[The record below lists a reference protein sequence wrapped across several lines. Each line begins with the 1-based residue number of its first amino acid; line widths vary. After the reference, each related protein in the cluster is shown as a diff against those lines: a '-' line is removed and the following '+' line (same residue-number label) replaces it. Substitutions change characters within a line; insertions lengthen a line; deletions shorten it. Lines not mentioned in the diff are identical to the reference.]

1 MDGIEV
7 ELFFRRFV
15 AVAEEM
21 GEVLQLTAFSP
32 NIKERRDHSCAV
44 FDAAGDT
51 IAQAAH
57 IPVHLGAA
65 PASVKAVI
73 GALELRDGE
82 HALVNDPYAG
92 GTHLPDI
99 TLVSAV
105 DLDGERFYVASRAHH
120 ADVGGIA
127 PGSLPPSRVIEDEG
141 WRCPPTLMS
150 DALVSSLLSV
160 SRTPDERRG
169 DFAAQLAANRSGQK
183 RLRELAERHGAR
195 KLTEAAAALQ
205 DYTERRTMALLEEIP
220 MREIVVEDVLDGTFE
235 SREAVPIRLRMKRSG
250 SRLSLDFRDSAPQV
264 VGPMNAVR
272 AIVESA
278 VFHVL
283 LCLFDDT
290 PPPNAGVMRCCDI
303 LTRPGTVVD
312 ATYPA
317 AVAAGNVETSQ
328 RIVDVL
334 LQAFGQLLPER
345 VAAPSCGSMNNVL
358 IGARQGD
365 PHQWVYYE
373 TLAGGCGAGPRGAGA
388 SATHAHMTNTWNTP
402 IEALEHA
409 FPMRIEVYRV
419 RRGSGGK
426 GAHRGG
432 DGLVRAWRFLGPATV
447 TLIGERRVFAPPGA
461 AGGGDA
467 MVGSQY
473 VIRSDG
479 GRQMLEGKAHLDVE
493 AGDLLVVETPGGGGW
508 GAPG

>member
-1 MDGIEV
+1 
-7 ELFFRRFV
+7 
-15 AVAEEM
+15 
-21 GEVLQLTAFSP
+21 
-32 NIKERRDHSCAV
+32 
-44 FDAAGDT
+44 
-51 IAQAAH
+51 
-57 IPVHLGAA
+57 
-65 PASVKAVI
+65 
-73 GALELRDGE
+73 
-82 HALVNDPYAG
+82 
-92 GTHLPDI
+92 
-99 TLVSAV
+99 
-105 DLDGERFYVASRAHH
+105 
-120 ADVGGIA
+120 
-127 PGSLPPSRVIEDEG
+127 
-141 WRCPPTLMS
+141 
-150 DALVSSLLSV
+150 
-160 SRTPDERRG
+160 
-169 DFAAQLAANRSGQK
+169 
-183 RLRELAERHGAR
+183 
-195 KLTEAAAALQ
+195 
-205 DYTERRTMALLEEIP
+205 MALLEEIP
-220 MREIVVEDVLDGTFE
+220 TREVVVEDVLDGTFE